1 MRMLAFLY
9 NCAVSASIAR
19 DRNFCS
25 QIWRLRVTPCIA
37 SHKHLRKAFAK
48 SFFCKPH
55 LHSVTVISH
64 EVAHFLCRRQK
75 ITWLLSYER
84 WRLFLLS
91 MQWCMIPLQSVH
103 VLPKDYRGDQYCS
116 YRCLHPNYKSL
127 RRLKNGAAI
136 LYRSTNSLLIPCD
149 SPQSHYLHTYI
160 YTQTGTTTITAPTT
174 PSSFDTE

>member
-1 MRMLAFLY
+1 MCCRCNFVMRMLAFLY
-9 NCAVSASIAR
+9 NCTVSASIAR
-19 DRNFCS
+19 DRDFCS
-25 QIWRLRVTPCIA
+25 QIWRLRVTP
-37 SHKHLRKAFAK
+37 SLDP
-48 SFFCKPH
+48 FCKPH

-64 EVAHFLCRRQK
+64 EVAHFLCRGQK
-75 ITWLLSYER
+75 ITWLRSYER

-127 RRLKNGAAI
+127 RRLKNGVAI

-160 YTQTGTTTITAPTT
+160 
-174 PSSFDTE
+174 